1 MSEKALQWEIVKC
14 GREEGYIEFHPYDAR
29 KSTPGFPDLV
39 MANTMDLDVL
49 FFEVKKQLGKLTP
62 EQQRWG
68 AMLVGRS
75 GVEYRIIR
83 PSDLEWAKARLRA
96 KQRIAVAERRDA

>member
-1 MSEKALQWEIVKC
+1 MSEKKLMWEIVKC
-14 GREEGYIEFHPYDAR
+14 GREEGYTEFHPYSAR
-29 KSTPGFPDLV
+29 KSTPGYPDLTL
-39 MANTMDLDVL
+39 AHPLDADIL
-49 FFEVKKQLGKLTP
+49 FFETKTQLGKLTP
-62 EQQRWG
+62 EQMKWG
-68 AMLVGRS
+68 GLLVGRS